1 MKVEKPINLKEVVD
15 YIDKDIK
22 EQKGKT
28 PQQCITYIVF
38 DLSESTI
45 QYLEARNFEYNG
57 YAVEIQPSANYPRIS
72 SFRSLEIKNFLS

>member
-28 PQQCITYIVF
+28 PQKYIIYSVF
-38 DLSESTI
+38 TLTESTI
-45 QYLEARNFEYNG
+45 QYLEARNFEYKG
-57 YAVEIQPSANYPRIS
+57 YVVEIQPGPNYPSRP